1 MNIFILK
8 SKDKKKCLRCC
19 NYFHHFLLLEV
30 IEPEEEE
37 QNAEQNGKKEKIE
50 TPENISK
57 DKNRIIKVMVAHYT
71 SSKEI
76 FTNNSK
82 FGIGKF
88 ISQTI
93 KIFENKKE
101 PQNELFDLDSGLF
114 LVSSTVKDQHSIR
127 ERLYK
132 RLGERMYD
140 FGANNCEH
148 AVSYILTGKSESKE
162 SKSRPRC
169 ADLVSAAFGELK
181 EFGLKVA
188 MMIALVSSLAGSLT
202 RYSYV
207 RLLIAGVAAE
217 RSDIGVNETC
227 SNLLGD
233 NIILE
238 AKVVL
243 DKHSEIPRFSEITS
257 SEDIISD
264 IKASLN
270 NPFLCEIAELLA
282 IEAITKTFWLS
293 VCMSVS
299 VETMFLIKRIIFVYI
314 PLFEIQI
321 KKDFF
326 RMILVRLV
334 AGYLSIPI
342 GILGGSVGQAY
353 LSPPA
358 LYFFIFAFFA
368 SLITRYILTI
378 VASIMFDCLYC
389 CFCECFCGSCYTCF
403 FDRCKELCCD
413 CCCNYCCLDI
423 DQYKN
428 EKDVENGCSL
438 SCCCVFETDIKKLNT
453 NDCCNQ
459 RDDTPYCNGPNVKQR
474 VCYSAA
480 VLCYSLCIAG
490 IIVALYY
497 FLD

>member
-1 MNIFILK
+1 MT
-8 SKDKKKCLRCC
+8 CC
-19 NYFHHFLLLEV
+19 SYYHHFVLLEV
-30 IEPEEEE
+30 IEPKKEE
-37 QNAEQNGKKEKIE
+37 QNKE
-50 TPENISK
+50 T
-57 DKNRIIKVMVAHYT
+57 IKVIVAHYT

-88 ISQTI
+88 ISETI
-93 KIFENKKE
+93 IVEKQNKARH
-101 PQNELFDLDSGLF
+101 ELFDFDYELGGLY
-114 LVSSTVKDQHSIR
+114 LVESMSTVDHTIR

-148 AVSYILTGKSESKE
+148 AVNYILTGKSESKE

-169 ADLVSAAFGELK
+169 ADLLSAAFGELK

-202 RYSYV
+202 RYSYI

-243 DKHSEIPRFSEITS
+243 DKHSEIPRFSEITL

-358 LYFFIFAFFA
+358 LYFFVFAFFA
-368 SLITRYILTI
+368 SLIARYILTI
-378 VASIMFDCLYC
+378 VASCMYECLYC
-389 CFCECFCGSCYTCF
+389 CFCECFCKKCDSRYHECCE
-403 FDRCKELCCD
+403 KMCCD
-413 CCCNYCCLDI
+413 CCCACCCEDTV
-423 DQYKN
+423 QYKTK
-428 EKDVENGCSL
+428 KDVEIRCSSSEESSNPKYTFKHYL
-438 SCCCVFETDIKKLNT
+438 CF
-453 NDCCNQ
+453 
-459 RDDTPYCNGPNVKQR
+459 G
-474 VCYSAA
+474 AA
-480 VLCYSLCIAG
+480 ALCYLLCIAG

>member
-1 MNIFILK
+1 MT
-8 SKDKKKCLRCC
+8 CC
-19 NYFHHFLLLEV
+19 SYYHHFVLLEV
-30 IEPEEEE
+30 IEPKKEE
-37 QNAEQNGKKEKIE
+37 QNKE
-50 TPENISK
+50 T
-57 DKNRIIKVMVAHYT
+57 IKVIVAHYT

-88 ISQTI
+88 ISETI
-93 KIFENKKE
+93 IVEKQNKARH
-101 PQNELFDLDSGLF
+101 ELFDYDKKLGGLY
-114 LVSSTVKDQHSIR
+114 LVESMSTVDHTIR

-148 AVSYILTGKSESKE
+148 AVNYILTGKSESEE
-162 SKSRPRC
+162 SKSKPRC

-282 IEAITKTFWLS
+282 MEAITKTFWLS

-358 LYFFIFAFFA
+358 LYFFVFAFFA
-368 SLITRYILTI
+368 SLIARYILTI
-378 VASIMFDCLYC
+378 VASCMYECLYC
-389 CFCECFCGSCYTCF
+389 CFCECCA
-403 FDRCKELCCD
+403 
-413 CCCNYCCLDI
+413 CCCLETD
-423 DQYKN
+423 KN
-428 EKDVENGCSL
+428 KTKKDVEIGCPSSDEERLNQKYTFKHYLCFGAAAL
-438 SCCCVFETDIKKLNT
+438 S
-453 NDCCNQ
+453 
-459 RDDTPYCNGPNVKQR
+459 
-474 VCYSAA
+474 YSF
-480 VLCYSLCIAG
+480 CIAG